1 LNFGK
6 YEESGK
12 VLSKENGITKIMEC
26 IERNKEDKQIGSQ
39 GKLVFFTF
47 SKVVELGIGM
57 FRNYGRNSF
66 VQKEMVESNFIPY
79 LVTKTFEFVDSPKV
93 LVVLQFFLIYSR
105 VVLQSLQLFQ
115 VKKMSKK

>member
-1 LNFGK
+1 MKNLAKFSPKKMELPKLWNA
-6 YEESGK
+6 
-12 VLSKENGITKIMEC
+12 SKEIRKI
-26 IERNKEDKQIGSQ
+26 N
-39 GKLVFFTF
+39 KLVHKVNLFSFTF

-79 LVTKTFEFVDSPKV
+79 LVTKAFEFVDSPKV
-93 LVVLQFFLIYSR
+93 LVVFHFFPFYSR

-115 VKKMSKK
+115 VTKMSKK